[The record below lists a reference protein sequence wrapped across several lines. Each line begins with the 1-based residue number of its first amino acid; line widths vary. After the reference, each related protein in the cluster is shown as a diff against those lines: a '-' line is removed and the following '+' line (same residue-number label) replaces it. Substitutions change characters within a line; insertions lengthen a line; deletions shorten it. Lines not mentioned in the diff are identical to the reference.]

1 MAAMPKRSISFRVI
15 EVTQPIGT
23 FYIASIPARDLV
35 AISYADVRRLKSE
48 ERDIERY
55 LGMQRPVSPKRI
67 REIRDYLESPDASF
81 PTAIILAV
89 DEKCAEY
96 DHRRGTMTLTPYKAQ
111 DTDEEDIPFDQVAKI
126 LDGQHRLA
134 GFLDDDEN
142 WSFDFDD
149 RSHNRSFDL
158 NVSIFVGAD
167 ISEQATIFA
176 TVNLAQTKV
185 NRSLVYDLQELARSR
200 SPFRTCHNIAVA
212 LDETVGSPF
221 YKRIKRLG
229 VKTPGRS
236 AETLTQ
242 AAFVESLVRFI
253 SPDPMGDRNRLMD
266 GKRLRPFTG
275 EELKQFPFRN
285 MFVRGQDSE
294 ILRIVYNYFR
304 CVEKKW
310 PKAWSATTVK
320 GNLLPRSNAFKAL
333 MRYLSDVY
341 VDLVGEDFH
350 YVPSVSEFKRYF
362 DHVDLKDTDFTT
374 KMFVPG
380 SGGQATFYRLLTGDL
395 EAEELLEPEG

>member
-1 MAAMPKRSISFRVI
+1 MVKRSISFPVI

-23 FYIASIPARDLV
+23 FYIASISAKDLV
-35 AISYADVRRLKSE
+35 DISYADVRRLASE

-55 LGMQRPVSPKRI
+55 LGIQRPVSPKRI

-81 PTAIILAV
+81 PTAVIVAV

-96 DHRRGTMTLTPYKAQ
+96 DRRRRRLTLFPYVAQ
-111 DTDEEDIPFDQVAKI
+111 ELGEKDIPFDQVAKI

-134 GFLDDDEN
+134 GFLDDEEN

-149 RSHNRSFDL
+149 RSHNRRFDI

-185 NRSLVYDLQELARSR
+185 NRSLVYDLQELAKSR
-200 SPFRTCHNIAVA
+200 SPFRTCHNIAIA
-212 LDETVGSPF
+212 LDETEGSPF
-221 YKRIKRLG
+221 FKRIKRLG
-229 VKTPGRS
+229 VKTPGRG

-253 SPDPMGDRNRLMD
+253 SPDPMGDRNQLMD
-266 GKRLRPFTG
+266 GRRLRQFSDTQLA
-275 EELKQFPFRN
+275 EFPFRN
-285 MFVRGQDSE
+285 MFVKEQDAE
-294 ILRIVYNYFR
+294 ILKIVHNFFR
-304 CVEKKW
+304 CVEEKW
-310 PKAWSATTVK
+310 PKAWNATNVK

-333 MRYLSDVY
+333 MRYLRDTY
-341 VDLVGEDFH
+341 VDLVDGDYH
-350 YVPSVSEFKRYF
+350 YVPSVSEFEPYF
-362 DHVDLKDTDFTT
+362 AHVKLRDRDFTT
-374 KMFVPG
+374 KNFVPG
-380 SGGQATFYRLLTGDL
+380 SGGQATFYRVLAGEID
-395 EAEELLEPEG
+395 AKELLEPGQ